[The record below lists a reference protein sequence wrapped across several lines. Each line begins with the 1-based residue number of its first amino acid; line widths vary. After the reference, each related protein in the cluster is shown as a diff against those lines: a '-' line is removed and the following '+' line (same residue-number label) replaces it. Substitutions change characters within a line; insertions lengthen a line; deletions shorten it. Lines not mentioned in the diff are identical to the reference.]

1 LQGLRA
7 KRRIEQTGI
16 KPKEKATVRK
26 VVNNGAQAPMSDLAN
41 KAGYVCL
48 RIGHRHGVYV
58 AWACLSLS

>member
-1 LQGLRA
+1 
-7 KRRIEQTGI
+7 
-16 KPKEKATVRK
+16 
-26 VVNNGAQAPMSDLAN
+26 VVNDGAQAPMSDLAN